1 MDVGR
6 VCKKLSGR
14 EAGRTCVIVER
25 IDKNFVMVDSPGVR
39 RRRCN
44 IRHLDPLEITVDIK
58 DGASEKDVE
67 KALKKVEIPDEA

>member
-14 EAGRTCVIVER
+14 EAGRTCVIVEQ
-25 IDKNFVMVDSPGVR
+25 IDKNFVVVDSPDVK

-44 IRHLDPLEITVDIK
+44 IRHLDPLEITVEVK
-58 DGASEKDVE
+58 EGATGKDVE
-67 KALKKVEIPDEA
+67 KALKKVKIPDEA

>member
-6 VCKKLSGR
+6 VCIKLVGR
-14 EAGRTCVIVER
+14 EAGKTCVIVEK
-25 IDKNFVMVDSPGVR
+25 IDKNFVVVDSPDVK

-58 DGASEKDVE
+58 KGASGEDVK
-67 KALKKVEIPDEA
+67 KAIKKVKIPVGS

>member
-6 VCKKLSGR
+6 VCKKVTGR
-14 EAGRTCVIVER
+14 EAGRTCVIVEQ
-25 IDKNFVMVDSPGVR
+25 IDKNFVIVESPDVK

-58 DGASEKDVE
+58 DGASGKDVE
-67 KALKKVEIPDEA
+67 KALKKVKIPDEA

>member
-14 EAGRTCVIVER
+14 EAGRTCVIVEQ
-25 IDKNFVMVDSPGVR
+25 IDKNFVTVDSSGVR

-44 IRHLDPLEITVDIK
+44 IRHLDPTEITVDIK
-58 DGASEKDVE
+58 AGATGAEVE
-67 KALKKVEIPDEA
+67 KALKKVKVTDEA

>member
-1 MDVGR
+1 MDVGM

-14 EAGRTCVIVER
+14 EAGRTCVIVEQ

-44 IRHLDPLEITVDIK
+44 IRHLDPTEITVDIK
-58 DGASEKDVE
+58 EGASGADVE
-67 KALKKVEIPDEA
+67 KALGKVKIPDEA

>member
-6 VCKKLSGR
+6 VCIKLVGR
-14 EAGRTCVIVER
+14 EAGKTCVIVEK
-25 IDKNFVMVDSPGVR
+25 IDKNFVVVDSPDVK

-58 DGASEKDVE
+58 KGASGEDV
-67 KALKKVEIPDEA
+67 KKTLKKVKIPVGS

>member
-14 EAGRTCVIVER
+14 EAGRTCVIVEQ
-25 IDKNFVMVDSPGVR
+25 IDKNFVTVDSPGIR

-44 IRHLDPLEITVDIK
+44 IRHLDPTEITVDIK
-58 DGASEKDVE
+58 AGATGAEVE
-67 KALKKVEIPDEA
+67 KALKKVKVTDEA

>member
-6 VCKKLSGR
+6 VCKKLTGR
-14 EAGRTCVIVER
+14 EEGRTCVIVDQ

-44 IRHLDPLEITVDIK
+44 IRHLDPLEYALDIK
-58 DGASEKDVE
+58 AGASGADVE
-67 KALKKVEIPDEA
+67 KALKKVKIPDEA